1 MTETQFYRVGRVLGK
16 GAFGK
21 VNLAINRLTN
31 KFVALKSI
39 NKSFLNEEESK
50 KKVMQEFNML
60 RRIKR
65 HRSIVR
71 LYESFE
77 TEKHIVFVME
87 VCGAGDLLTYVRKRR
102 KLKEDQAKYIFK
114 QLIEGIRYVNYKGI
128 LHRDI
133 KLDNILLTSEGE
145 IRICDF
151 GVSKLVREGEIMT
164 EQCGTPAYIAPEVFE
179 GRGYEGFQS
188 DCWSAGVVLYA
199 MLYGTVPF
207 KANNMQ
213 ELQKQIMGVKT
224 SFKNEV
230 SEEAIGLLKGILEKE
245 PSKRLSYKQI
255 LAHPWM
261 ADVEPHMDLF
271 TEQEKEKIK
280 AEFDYYTMGHSKK
293 QEDTLADPFAE
304 QMLQSTQNSLLR
316 NVSTKSVILAPFN
329 STKSHIS
336 SHLHAS
342 VEDML
347 IDKGCLRFAI
357 KVKEVDRQYE
367 QNNNAELDNGV
378 YHQDE
383 EEEKKLLDILP
394 APKPPKNPQQWA
406 QMEKMALETVES
418 QVSQQ

>member
-1 MTETQFYRVGRVLGK
+1 
-16 GAFGK
+16 
-21 VNLAINRLTN
+21 
-31 KFVALKSI
+31 
-39 NKSFLNEEESK
+39 
-50 KKVMQEFNML
+50 
-60 RRIKR
+60 
-65 HRSIVR
+65 
-71 LYESFE
+71 
-77 TEKHIVFVME
+77 
-87 VCGAGDLLTYVRKRR
+87 
-102 KLKEDQAKYIFK
+102 
-114 QLIEGIRYVNYKGI
+114 
-128 LHRDI
+128 
-133 KLDNILLTSEGE
+133 
-145 IRICDF
+145 
-151 GVSKLVREGEIMT
+151 
-164 EQCGTPAYIAPEVFE
+164 
-179 GRGYEGFQS
+179 
-188 DCWSAGVVLYA
+188 VVLYA

-255 LAHPWM
+255 LTHPWM

-347 IDKGCLRFAI
+347 IDKSCLRFAI

-394 APKPPKNPQQWA
+394 APKPSKNPQQWA